1 MEEFLKDLGITLA
14 GRFSEDESY
23 VIDLPDSDT
32 YGKMYSKLEKS
43 ELVDVIDDTSTV
55 TYENSNIEY
64 ESDLYTINL
73 ISNFED
79 DTYKLVV
86 RMIEE

>member
-14 GRFSEDESY
+14 GRFSEDKSY

-32 YGKMYSKLEKS
+32 YGKIYSKLEKS
-43 ELVDVIDDTSTV
+43 ELIDVVDDTSTV

-64 ESDLYTINL
+64 EGDLYTINL

-86 RMIEE
+86 RTIEE